1 MSIYLTFL
9 FYAIPSFSVL
19 IFIEMFVAKMK
30 GIEINRSSDMISSLS
45 SGLTN
50 TIKDALKFG
59 VILISYSSMVDS
71 MTIYKLNPI
80 WLAVVIAFVVVDF
93 SGYWMHRLN
102 HRVNIF
108 WNRHVIHHSSEEF
121 NLSCALRQSISTT
134 FKFSAILFIPAAL
147 LGVPAY
153 IFAILGPIHLFMQ
166 FWYHTQLIGKMSVL
180 EYIIVTPSHHRVHHA
195 INSVYLDR
203 NYGQIFIIWDKLFG
217 SFQVELDE
225 VKPVYGI
232 LRPAK
237 TWNPILISY
246 KHLYQLIKDAWHAEH
261 FIDKVKIWFMPTGW
275 RPEDVSKKYPLEQ
288 IEDPLKQVKYDTET
302 SMPLS
307 VWSWI
312 QYLLTVTM
320 MLHMFTVV
328 GDVTPKMGYMYALF
342 LFIQIFSLTA
352 LLDGKSY
359 SMIAEL
365 VKIVFAAFLLY
376 NQQYSWYGISGVLI
390 NLFSVY
396 LIGSL
401 IITYSFLD
409 RGQKRINTENYGV

>member
-1 MSIYLTFL
+1 
-9 FYAIPSFSVL
+9 
-19 IFIEMFVAKMK
+19 
-30 GIEINRSSDMISSLS
+30 
-45 SGLTN
+45 
-50 TIKDALKFG
+50 
-59 VILISYSSMVDS
+59 
-71 MTIYKLNPI
+71 
-80 WLAVVIAFVVVDF
+80 
-93 SGYWMHRLN
+93 
-102 HRVNIF
+102 
-108 WNRHVIHHSSEEF
+108 
-121 NLSCALRQSISTT
+121 
-134 FKFSAILFIPAAL
+134 
-147 LGVPAY
+147 
-153 IFAILGPIHLFMQ
+153 MQ

>member
-1 MSIYLTFL
+1 MQ
-9 FYAIPSFSVL
+9 
-19 IFIEMFVAKMK
+19 
-30 GIEINRSSDMISSLS
+30 GIRINRSTDMISSLS

-50 TIKDALKFG
+50 TIKDAIKFG
-59 VILISYSSMVDS
+59 VIIVSYSSMVDS
-71 MTIYKLNPI
+71 MAIYKLDPI
-80 WLAVVIAFVVVDF
+80 WLAVVIAFVVQDF
-93 SGYWMHRLN
+93 AGYWMHRLN

-147 LGVPAY
+147 LGIPAY

-217 SFQVELDE
+217 TFQVELDE

-288 IEDPLKQVKYDTET
+288 IEDPFKQVKYDTKT

-307 VWSWI
+307 IWSWI
-312 QYLLTVTM
+312 QYLLTVIM

-328 GDVTPKMGYMYALF
+328 GDITPGMGYMYALF
-342 LFIQIFSLTA
+342 LFIHIFSLTA
-352 LLDGKSY
+352 LLDGKRY
-359 SMIAEL
+359 SIIVEL

-401 IITYSFLD
+401 VITYSFLN
-409 RGQKRINTENYGV
+409 REQKIINTENYGI